1 MSLIQV
7 SSSQERLQNVS
18 QGKQTFQR
26 GHSFSNYFNNLLNI
40 PKDSEIALHSAQ
52 FNVQNRTTF
61 DFNGVAEYGT
71 IYNLRMLY
79 GSDKDDY
86 SEVVPP
92 LFPTHFPL
100 INYIPSKKYGDID
113 GVADDIVKLLN
124 LTSTP
129 ALQGAFTNE
138 MTMTALD
145 KKQIDFKVTLN
156 AGNADSEYINDD
168 TFSGETG
175 LSIENGTIT
184 KAQSGQEKGNEKTFT
199 TKSNGIHNIGE
210 ISFDFLQSPGNF
222 NGLPYP
228 ARYKNHNMVLGVKRF
243 GSYEEV
249 DPMAQFQGSAQPQ
262 ARAFRSM
269 EYLENKKVIGEYM
282 YVVTTKNNNKE
293 ALPVIHIVKYELN
306 QKGIPVPVVIAT
318 GDPLMNDQYKVPYA
332 PLLDPATTEWAAV
345 QGLTANQVIAPIGTE
360 SPTLKIK
367 FLGNKVTFAIKGI
380 GAGAVDVAI
389 QSSQI
394 MGDTLAD
401 IVAPL
406 QDIVFPLQPY
416 GMLTGRGDK
425 MDVKFTPIKAGG
437 QKAIAYY
444 GNTQKDFTKYVT
456 YDNLIPSAAYN
467 LNGDVRSPVNYF
479 ALVGDEY
486 VINPLNANITYD
498 VVVGDY
504 LSNEATDRSGTLVL
518 GIGENVNT
526 DMVVRTPNQGV
537 VNPNVKEKLGTQD
550 SVIVFTQDAEVG
562 KLKGSFISDL
572 ADTVSPFLKGI
583 YVRLKNLPNRSTF
596 GSLNTADT
604 DKLISVITK
613 YDYTEDQEGKQYPVY
628 NFSENEK
635 LYVALNNPAE
645 IQVNKLDFELVDKFG
660 RGVTDVDE
668 TTLVLHLRPR
678 RV

>member
-40 PKDSEIALHSAQ
+40 PKDSEIAVHSAQ

-61 DFNGVAEYGT
+61 DFNGLPQYGH

-79 GSDKDDY
+79 GSDQDDY

-100 INYIPSKKYGDID
+100 INYIPSKKYSEID
-113 GVADDIVKLLN
+113 AVADDIVKLLN

-129 ALQGAFTNE
+129 ALQGAFTNQI
-138 MTMTALD
+138 TMTALN
-145 KKQIDFKVTLN
+145 KKQVDLKVTLN
-156 AGNADSEYINDD
+156 AGNTVGEAIDAA
-168 TFSGETG
+168 TFSGEAG
-175 LSIENGTIT
+175 LTLDGYTV
-184 KAQSGQEKGNEKTFT
+184 EKTSAGEVGFEKTFT

-210 ISFDFLQSPGNF
+210 ILFDNLQAPSDKFG
-222 NGLPYP
+222 GLPYP
-228 ARYKNHNMVLGVKRF
+228 NRRNAHNMVLGVKRF
-243 GSYEEV
+243 GAYDTV
-249 DPMAQFQGSAQPQ
+249 DPMGNFQDSVQPQ
-262 ARAFRSM
+262 AQAFRSM
-269 EYLENKKVIGEYM
+269 RFLDRKKVIGEYM
-282 YVVTTKNNNKE
+282 FIVTTKGE
-293 ALPVIHIVKYELN
+293 TLIPVIHIVKYEVN
-306 QKGIPVPVVIAT
+306 IIGNPVPVMIAT
-318 GDPLMNDQYKVPYA
+318 GDIATMNEQYNVPYA
-332 PLLDPATTEWAAV
+332 PLLDPESDEYAAIT
-345 QGLTANQVIAPIGTE
+345 GLTSLQVIAPYGTP
-360 SPTLKIK
+360 SPSLKIK
-367 FLGNKVTFAIKGI
+367 FLGNKVSFTIKGI
-380 GAGAVDVAI
+380 GAGAVDVPI

-394 MGDTLAD
+394 RGGTLAD
-401 IVAPL
+401 VVAPL

-416 GMLTGRGDK
+416 GMLTGTGDR
-425 MDVKFTPIKAGG
+425 MDVDFTPIKENG

-444 GNTQKDFTKYVT
+444 GNTYNDYTKYVV
-456 YDNLIPSAAYN
+456 YNNLIPSSVYN
-467 LNGDVRSPVNYF
+467 LNADVRSPVNYF
-479 ALVGDEY
+479 ALVGNEY
-486 VINPLNANITYD
+486 VINPENANIKYD
-498 VVVGDY
+498 TIDGDY
-504 LSNEATDRSGTLVL
+504 LTNGADDRSGTLVI
-518 GIGENVNT
+518 GIGQNVST
-526 DMVVRTPNQGV
+526 DMIVQSPNLGV
-537 VNPNVKEKLGTQD
+537 VNPNVKEMLGTLN
-550 SVIVFTQDAEVG
+550 SAIVFTQDEEEG
-562 KLKGSFISDL
+562 KLKGNFISNL

-613 YDYTEDQEGKQYPVY
+613 YDYTENQEGKQYPVY

-660 RGVTDVDE
+660 RPVTDVDE

>member
-156 AGNADSEYINDD
+156 AGNAISEPIFPP
-168 TFSGETG
+168 TFSGDTG
-175 LSIENGTIT
+175 LSLVGSTIT
-184 KAQSGQEKGNEKTFT
+184 KALGQGYTNEKIFT

-210 ISFDFLQSPGNF
+210 ISFDFLQAPVDAF

-228 ARYKNHNMVLGVKRF
+228 RKANAHNMVLGVKRF
-243 GSYEEV
+243 GAYEEE
-249 DPMAQFQGSAQPQ
+249 DPMAQFQGSAMPQ
-262 ARAFRSM
+262 AQAFQSM
-269 EYLENKKVIGEYM
+269 KFLVRKKVIGEYM
-282 YVVTTKNNNKE
+282 YVVTTKNNNKDLE
-293 ALPVIHIVKYELN
+293 PVIHIVKYELN

-318 GDPLMNDQYKVPYA
+318 GDVLMNREYNVPYA
-332 PLLDPATTEWAAV
+332 PLLDPATAEWVAV
-345 QGLTANQVIAPIGTE
+345 QGLTANQVIAPYGTE

-380 GAGAVDVAI
+380 GGGAVDVAI

-394 MGDTLAD
+394 IGDALAD

-416 GMLTGRGDK
+416 GMITGSLGK
-425 MDVKFTPIKAGG
+425 MDVIFTPIKAGG

-444 GNTQKDFTKYVT
+444 GNTQNDFTKYVNFN
-456 YDNLIPSAAYN
+456 NLIPSAAYN
-467 LNGDVRSPVNYF
+467 LNGDVRSPNNYF
-479 ALVGDEY
+479 ALVGNEY

-498 VVVGDY
+498 IVVGNY
-504 LSNEATDRSGTLVL
+504 LRNEALDRSGTLVL
-518 GIGENVNT
+518 GIGENVDT

-537 VNPNVKEKLGTQD
+537 LNPNVKEKLGTLENA
-550 SVIVFTQDAEVG
+550 IVFTQDAEVG

>member
-61 DFNGVAEYGT
+61 DFNGLPEYGH

-86 SEVVPP
+86 SDVVPP

-138 MTMTALD
+138 MTMTVLD
-145 KKQIDFKVTLN
+145 KKQVDFKVTLN
-156 AGNADSEYINDD
+156 AGNAVSEPINPD
-168 TFSGETG
+168 TFSGDTG
-175 LSIENGTIT
+175 LSLVGSTIT
-184 KAQSGQEKGNEKTFT
+184 KAVGQGFGKEKIFT

-210 ISFDFLQSPGNF
+210 ISFDTLQAPADAFAPGV
-222 NGLPYP
+222 PYP
-228 ARYKNHNMVLGVKRF
+228 KKANAHNMVLGVKRF
-243 GSYEEV
+243 GSYEEI
-249 DPMAQFQGSAQPQ
+249 DPMAQFQGSTQPQ
-262 ARAFRSM
+262 AQAFQSM
-269 EYLENKKVIGEYM
+269 NFLIRKKVIGEYM
-282 YVVTTKNNNKE
+282 YVATTKNNNKDVE
-293 ALPVIHIVKYELN
+293 PVIHIVKYELN

-318 GDPLMNDQYKVPYA
+318 GDVLMNRTYNVPYA
-332 PLLDPATTEWAAV
+332 PLLDPATAEWAAV
-345 QGLTANQVIAPIGTE
+345 QGLTANQVIAPYGTE

-394 MGDTLAD
+394 VGDTLAD

-416 GMLTGRGDK
+416 GMITGSGGK
-425 MDVKFTPIKAGG
+425 MDVIFTPIKAGG

-444 GNTQKDFTKYVT
+444 GNTYNDFTKYVT
-456 YDNLIPSAAYN
+456 YDNLIPSSIYN
-467 LNGDVRSPVNYF
+467 LNGNVRSPSNYF
-479 ALVGDEY
+479 TLDGL
-486 VINPLNANITYD
+486 INPLNANITYD
-498 VVVGDY
+498 VVVGNY
-504 LSNEATDRSGTLVL
+504 LSNEAADRSGTLVL

-526 DMVVRTPNQGV
+526 DMVVTAPNQGV
-537 VNPNVKEKLGTQD
+537 VNPNIKEMLGTQN